1 MITARVIE
9 TNESEESNVSSDSEL
24 DAEELNEAS
33 DEGVNEASDEEHGTS
48 NAGWADSIAKI
59 LKSNKP
65 KGKKTLVL
73 SRAKKLTDLK
83 KTKTKSAGFEVATAD
98 GTVKEE
104 QVEVENK
111 EISQE
116 PARKKKR
123 ELPNLRVKPNILEK
137 DKERTL
143 AKIATKGVVQ
153 LFNAV
158 RMQQKDISKK
168 LDEAGPL
175 EAKKEKVLKSI
186 DKRAFLDVLMGEK
199 PQAQTDKAAAT
210 VTKSEESTWSVLRDD
225 FMMGAKMKDWDKE
238 METEIE
244 TEQQVEMESD

>member
-9 TNESEESNVSSDSEL
+9 TNESEESNVTSD
-24 DAEELNEAS
+24 EELNEAS
-33 DEGVNEASDEEHGTS
+33 DEGVNEASDKEHGTS

-83 KTKTKSAGFEVATAD
+83 KPKTKSAGFEVATAD

-116 PARKKKR
+116 PARKK
-123 ELPNLRVKPNILEK
+123 VC
-137 DKERTL
+137 
-143 AKIATKGVVQ
+143 V
-153 LFNAV
+153 F
-158 RMQQKDISKK
+158 
-168 LDEAGPL
+168 
-175 EAKKEKVLKSI
+175 
-186 DKRAFLDVLMGEK
+186 
-199 PQAQTDKAAAT
+199 
-210 VTKSEESTWSVLRDD
+210 
-225 FMMGAKMKDWDKE
+225 
-238 METEIE
+238 
-244 TEQQVEMESD
+244 

>member
-9 TNESEESNVSSDSEL
+9 TNESEESNVISDREL

-33 DEGVNEASDEEHGTS
+33 DEGVNEASDKEHGTS

-83 KTKTKSAGFEVATAD
+83 KPKTKSAGFEVATAD

-116 PARKKKR
+116 PARKK
-123 ELPNLRVKPNILEK
+123 VC
-137 DKERTL
+137 
-143 AKIATKGVVQ
+143 V
-153 LFNAV
+153 F
-158 RMQQKDISKK
+158 
-168 LDEAGPL
+168 
-175 EAKKEKVLKSI
+175 
-186 DKRAFLDVLMGEK
+186 
-199 PQAQTDKAAAT
+199 
-210 VTKSEESTWSVLRDD
+210 
-225 FMMGAKMKDWDKE
+225 
-238 METEIE
+238 
-244 TEQQVEMESD
+244 

>member
-1 MITARVIE
+1 MS
-9 TNESEESNVSSDSEL
+9 ESEESNVTSD
-24 DAEELNEAS
+24 EELNEAS
-33 DEGVNEASDEEHGTS
+33 DEGVNEGSDEEHGTS

-116 PARKKKR
+116 PARKK
-123 ELPNLRVKPNILEK
+123 VC
-137 DKERTL
+137 
-143 AKIATKGVVQ
+143 V
-153 LFNAV
+153 F
-158 RMQQKDISKK
+158 
-168 LDEAGPL
+168 
-175 EAKKEKVLKSI
+175 
-186 DKRAFLDVLMGEK
+186 
-199 PQAQTDKAAAT
+199 
-210 VTKSEESTWSVLRDD
+210 
-225 FMMGAKMKDWDKE
+225 
-238 METEIE
+238 
-244 TEQQVEMESD
+244 